1 MSSRSAARG
10 TAAAS
15 SMRLTLRTS
24 NAVAT
29 SNASPS
35 RCFLFCE
42 GSRAARSART
52 AAATVSTPPISKAP
66 PNQRRSPPITST
78 FQAARGSDGCQGGR
92 ALLEALAAG
101 ENNPERLAGL
111 VRTKIRASHAQ
122 VGEAVRGRLVAH
134 QRLLL
139 RLYFAQVDA
148 LDAAIAA
155 IDHELGER
163 LEPVQETVR
172 RLTTMPGLS
181 PFRPAP
187 GVGL

>member
-1 MSSRSAARG
+1 MSNRSAARG

-78 FQAARGSDGCQGGR
+78 FQAARGSDGCQGGCTVVNVNPLYTAR
-92 ALLEALAAG
+92 ELAHQVNDAG
-101 ENNPERLAGL
+101 ARVLF
-111 VRTKIRASHAQ
+111 
-122 VGEAVRGRLVAH
+122 VGETFGHTVEEAAARLKLDEIIVVTPGDLMGLKGAMVDLMARRVKKAVQPFHLPKA
-134 QRLLL
+134 
-139 RLYFAQVDA
+139 
-148 LDAAIAA
+148 
-155 IDHELGER
+155 
-163 LEPVQETVR
+163 ETFSSV
-172 RLTTMPGLS
+172 LAT
-181 PFRPAP
+181 
-187 GVGL
+187 